1 MKYLDYFNYYNSK
14 NNKDQ
19 YHMKIID
26 YILLLKLIMNNKGY
40 DFTNNFYEYMAS
52 YLYPTIKP
60 FSGNEYND
68 INYYKYIV
76 CKYNINDN
84 LFNYKL
90 KNNFYISI
98 TMKNRINFENIKV
111 LYFNINIIKK
121 YFFNINIINFNLLF
135 PLESIIFIKNYE
147 WNYDDFNNFIENLWI
162 KSKTLEN
169 NDYIYCDD
177 DKRKLYYELFKKVIL
192 RILKMQTN

>member
-1 MKYLDYFNYYNSK
+1 
-14 NNKDQ
+14 
-19 YHMKIID
+19 MKIID

-52 YLYPTIKP
+52 YLYPTIQP

-68 INYYKYIV
+68 MNYYKYIV
-76 CKYNINDN
+76 CKYNIDNN

-98 TMKNRINFENIKV
+98 TMNNKNNFENIKV

-121 YFFNINIINFNLLF
+121 YFFNINIISFNLIF
-135 PLESIIFIKNYE
+135 PLENIIFIKNYE
-147 WNYDDFNNFIENLWI
+147 WNYDDFNNFIEKLWI

-169 NDYIYCDD
+169 DDYIYCDD
-177 DKRKLYYELFKKVIL
+177 DKRKLYYELFKKVML